1 MKVYELEY
9 FINSRAK
16 VTDLAQWYQP
26 NLSMVRKLERLIDE
40 SGILDIVSEG
50 DLVAIKT
57 AFR

>member
-16 VTDLAQWYQP
+16 VTGLAQWYQP